1 MKKINLAI
9 YYTLFIIYQEI
20 VFSGLINKT
29 ESGIFLTALLSI
41 PIAITLTIISLLFS
55 KKINKIITYIL
66 TIAITILFGAQ
77 IIYYKIYEAF

>member
-29 ESGIFLTALLSI
+29 ESGIFLTVLLSI

-66 TIAITILFGAQ
+66 TIAITILFEH
-77 IIYYKIYEAF
+77 K